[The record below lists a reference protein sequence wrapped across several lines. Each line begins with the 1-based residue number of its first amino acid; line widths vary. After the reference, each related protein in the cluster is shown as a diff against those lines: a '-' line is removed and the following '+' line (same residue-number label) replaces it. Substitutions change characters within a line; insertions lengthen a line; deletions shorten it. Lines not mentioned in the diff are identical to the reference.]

1 MAQFIRVSVIGLSA
15 ITLMAATAYAEFT
28 PKKPV
33 ELVVMAGQ
41 GGGAG
46 KLSRLIQSI
55 ITKNKFS
62 KQPIV
67 PSYKPG
73 GSGAEALRYLQG
85 KSGDAHTVMMTLNS
99 YFTTPLRQP
108 DLKVDISE
116 FTPVARLALD
126 TFVLW
131 VHKDSGITDLN
142 GYIAAVKKDGKSWI
156 MGGTGKAQEDE
167 LLTSMLQ
174 SQFGIKMSYTPFKGG
189 GTVAKNL
196 AGKHLNS
203 TVNNPSEALGWY
215 EAKKVVPLAAFTK
228 KRLGALPD
236 TPTFEELGHKNMD
249 YFMQRSIVAPPKQP
263 KDATAYYVG
272 VFKKVSDSKEWRDY
286 VAKKALFPDFLTGDE
301 LQKFFLAERD
311 KHRTML
317 KKIGEL

>member
-1 MAQFIRVSVIGLSA
+1 MLR
-15 ITLMAATAYAEFT
+15 ATAVSMCVLAMSATSALAEFT
-28 PKKPV
+28 PQKPV

-73 GSGAEALRYLQG
+73 GSGAEALRYLMG
-85 KSGDAHTVMMTLNS
+85 KEGDAHTIMMTLNS

-108 DLKVDISE
+108 DLNVDIAN

-126 TFVLW
+126 TFILW
-131 VHKDSGITDLN
+131 VHKDSGITDLE
-142 GYIAAVKKDGKSWI
+142 GFVKAVKGKGTSWV

-174 SQFGIKMSYTPFKGG
+174 SQFGVKMTYTPFKGG

-215 EAKKVVPLAAFTK
+215 EAGKVVPLAAFTK
-228 KRLGALPD
+228 ERLPALPKV
-236 TPTFEELGHKNMD
+236 PTFGELGYKDMD
-249 YFMQRSIVAPPKQP
+249 YFMQRSIIAPPKMP
-263 KDATAYYVG
+263 KDAVAYYVKM
-272 VFKKVSDSKEWRDY
+272 FKQVSDSKEWTEY
-286 VAKKALFPDFLTGDE
+286 TEKKALFKAFETGE
-301 LQKFFLAERD
+301 KLQSFFLEERD
-311 KHRTML
+311 KHRGML